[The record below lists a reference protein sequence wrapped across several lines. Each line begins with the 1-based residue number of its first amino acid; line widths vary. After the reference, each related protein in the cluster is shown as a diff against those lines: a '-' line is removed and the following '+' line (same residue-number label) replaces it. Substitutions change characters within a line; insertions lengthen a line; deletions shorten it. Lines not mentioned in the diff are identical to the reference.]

1 MGEHYY
7 EHTHYDPSDIQPFEK
22 GNDLKL
28 NAEIMIGTL
37 LFCSL
42 LSNLCKCFEIG
53 KLKWTHYKKNK
64 ELDQILVLNDSDDIC
79 SICLDNY
86 KKKEKIIRLDCQHM
100 FHKKCFQEWLK
111 TGQTCP
117 LCRIII

>member
-7 EHTHYDPSDIQPFEK
+7 EHTHYGPSDIQPFE
-22 GNDLKL
+22 NSSDLKL
-28 NAEIMIGTL
+28 NAEILIGII

-100 FHKKCFQEWLK
+100 FHKKCS
-111 TGQTCP
+111 P
-117 LCRIII
+117 SNY